1 MFHEYRRPFIGP
13 KLVFLEQGVFLE
25 RCRYVPCRNVD
36 ENENEVA
43 QDFFLFTYESRDD
56 WFEMRREAFYV
67 TLIDSR
73 KRNQILPQ
81 CSFNTI
87 AKNSWKTSLKSSSDQ
102 NLPGSQSPWLNLCQ
116 ISCGQIYRRKT
127 QYLVRFI

>member
-25 RCRYVPCRNVD
+25 RRHYVPCRNVD
-36 ENENEVA
+36 DNENEVA
-43 QDFFLFTYESRDD
+43 QDLFLFTYESRDD

-73 KRNQILPQ
+73 KRNQILLQ
-81 CSFNTI
+81 SSFNTI
-87 AKNSWKTSLKSSSDQ
+87 AKNSWKRSLKSSSDQ

-116 ISCGQIYRRKT
+116 ISCGQGNM
-127 QYLVRFI
+127 

>member
-1 MFHEYRRPFIGP
+1 M
-13 KLVFLEQGVFLE
+13 
-25 RCRYVPCRNVD
+25 D

-43 QDFFLFTYESRDD
+43 QDLFLFTYESRDD

-73 KRNQILPQ
+73 KRNQILLQ
-81 CSFNTI
+81 SSFNTI
-87 AKNSWKTSLKSSSDQ
+87 AKNSWKRSLKSSSDQ

-116 ISCGQIYRRKT
+116 ISCGQGNM
-127 QYLVRFI
+127 

>member
-1 MFHEYRRPFIGP
+1 M
-13 KLVFLEQGVFLE
+13 
-25 RCRYVPCRNVD
+25 PCRNVD

-87 AKNSWKTSLKSSSDQ
+87 AKNSWKRSLKSSSDQ

-116 ISCGQIYRRKT
+116 ISCGQICRRKT

>member
-25 RCRYVPCRNVD
+25 RRHYVPCRNVD

-43 QDFFLFTYESRDD
+43 QDLFLFTYESRDD

-73 KRNQILPQ
+73 KRNQILLQ
-81 CSFNTI
+81 SSFNTI
-87 AKNSWKTSLKSSSDQ
+87 AKNSWKRSLKSSSDQ

-116 ISCGQIYRRKT
+116 ISCGQGNM
-127 QYLVRFI
+127 

>member
-87 AKNSWKTSLKSSSDQ
+87 AKNSWKRSLKSSSDQ

-116 ISCGQIYRRKT
+116 I
-127 QYLVRFI
+127 